1 MARLCAVAQ
10 CPQPDKVRG
19 TPAPEGRGGCRPASS
34 RVQGGKRAGKATGA
48 AVGLRLAPHT
58 SAPSRGFLP
67 AADSLC
73 VSWFCGPCCADSWVL
88 LIHRLS
94 RDVTTLESCKFSL
107 RPEAGPYRLWPT
119 SSFSKRWRLLAT
131 STGATRNSVRDGL
144 AHLTDS
150 DLCMAEWYRSSFG
163 PNLTELAGS
172 LTLALRVKAASELSL
187 RGLIRKEVVRGW
199 SAAGRC

>member
-1 MARLCAVAQ
+1 M
-10 CPQPDKVRG
+10 
-19 TPAPEGRGGCRPASS
+19 
-34 RVQGGKRAGKATGA
+34 TGA
-48 AVGLRLAPHT
+48 EFLGVCIKNVKQADPAGRS
-58 SAPSRGFLP
+58 SAG
-67 AADSLC
+67 
-73 VSWFCGPCCADSWVL
+73 VW
-88 LIHRLS
+88 LS
-94 RDVTTLESCKFSL
+94 RDVTTLESCKFL

-119 SSFSKRWRLLAT
+119 KLFLEEVALAGDIHGSHEELSAGRACT
-131 STGATRNSVRDGL
+131 LD
-144 AHLTDS
+144 DS